1 MIRFTWIQARTQ
13 TMTALGALAALAI
26 VLAITG
32 PHLAHLYDTSIATCA
47 AHGDCPAVRAAFLR
61 NDSTF
66 RTALGVVVIVVPA
79 LIGIFW
85 GAPLVARE
93 LEAGTFRL
101 IWSQSVT
108 RTSWLAAKLGVVGL
122 ASMAV
127 AGLTSLVVTWWASP
141 LDRVRMN
148 PFGTFDQRGIVPIG
162 YAAFGFALGVT
173 AGILIRRTVP
183 AMATAL
189 VLFVSARLAFTHW
202 LRPHLIAPA
211 PSRPHDHHRLCPR
224 LRAQLAR
231 RRKHPATR
239 PAGYPRR
246 LDLLH
251 TAHRQNGD
259 ANHLRFPARRL
270 PGPRHRPVRRRSSR
284 AKRPAHCRAPR
295 RATSPAGLRREGRRP
310 IPRSGDLPA
319 RQPLLGL
326 PVVRAGDIPRGYSR
340 SGRSLFLARP
350 AAPRR
355 GTAHSPPA
363 TPPGSRQ
370 SGCLVQTIAMST
382 TAIPRILA

>member
-1 MIRFTWIQARTQ
+1 VIRFTWIQARTQ

-32 PHLAHLYDTSIATCA
+32 PHLAHLYDTSIAACA
-47 AHGDCPAVRAAFLR
+47 AHGDCPAVRAAFLH

-79 LIGIFW
+79 LTGIFW

-127 AGLTSLVVTWWASP
+127 AGLTSLAVTWWASP
-141 LDRVRMN
+141 LDRVRMD
-148 PFGTFDQRGIVPIG
+148 PYGTFDQRGIVPIG

-211 PSRPHDHHRLCPR
+211 HHDLTITTASVLGYGPNSLGGASTLQLGPPDIPGAWIYSTQLIDRTGLPITSGF
-224 LRAQLAR
+224 LRAACPALVKGQSGAGAAGQNGPPTAAPPAAQKALQDCAAKAAARYHEVVNYQPASRYWAFQWYELAIFLAAALALAGACFWRVR
-231 RRKHPATR
+231 RHRGEELHIR
-239 PAGYPRR
+239 RQQPRR
-246 LDLLH
+246 DH
-251 TAHRQNGD
+251 
-259 ANHLRFPARRL
+259 AR
-270 PGPRHRPVRRRSSR
+270 
-284 AKRPAHCRAPR
+284 
-295 RATSPAGLRREGRRP
+295 
-310 IPRSGDLPA
+310 
-319 RQPLLGL
+319 
-326 PVVRAGDIPRGYSR
+326 
-340 SGRSLFLARP
+340 
-350 AAPRR
+350 AA
-355 GTAHSPPA
+355 A
-363 TPPGSRQ
+363 
-370 SGCLVQTIAMST
+370 
-382 TAIPRILA
+382 

>member
-1 MIRFTWIQARTQ
+1 VIRFTWIQARTQ

-32 PHLAHLYDTSIATCA
+32 PHLAHLYDTSIAACA
-47 AHGDCPAVRAAFLR
+47 AHGDCPAVRAAFLH

-79 LIGIFW
+79 LTGIFW

-127 AGLTSLVVTWWASP
+127 AGLTSLAVTWWASP
-141 LDRVRMN
+141 LDRVRMD
-148 PFGTFDQRGIVPIG
+148 PYGTFDQRGIVPIG

-211 PSRPHDHHRLCPR
+211 HHDLTITTASVLGYGPNS
-224 LRAQLAR
+224 LGGASTLQLGPPDIPGAWIYSTQLIDR
-231 RRKHPATR
+231 T
-239 PAGYPRR
+239 G
-246 LDLLH
+246 L
-251 TAHRQNGD
+251 
-259 ANHLRFPARRL
+259 PARRL
-270 PGPRHRPVRRRSSR
+270 PGPRQRPVRRRSSR
-284 AKRPAHCRAPR
+284 AKRPPHRRAPR
-295 RATSPAGLRREGRRP
+295 RAKSPAGLRREGRRP
-310 IPRSGDLPA
+310 IPRSGELPA

-326 PVVRAGDIPRGYSR
+326 PVVRAGDIPRGCSR
-340 SGRSLFLARP
+340 SGRSLLLARP
-350 AAPRR
+350 TAPRR
-355 GTAHSPPA
+355 GTAHPPPA

-370 SGCLVQTIAMST
+370 SGCLVQTAGRG
-382 TAIPRILA
+382 AEN